1 MSYILEALKKAEQ
14 KTQQEGVP
22 KLLSF
27 PDESAPERGKRPLW
41 PYLLLAALFLNA
53 GVLFLWIGPW
63 RSQDRQTVAQ
73 VPVVHPPVAVAP
85 VEAPVGIKEQSPS
98 SAAKEMPQPRGV
110 SKPRALVVGEEGSD
124 APPPATEKRPVPVTS
139 SPSAQPK
146 ARVENKPAAQG
157 RVVRL
162 NDLPPSVRGA
172 LPDFNVTGH
181 AYSPDPRSRVTRIN
195 DQILQEGQ
203 ALRPGLKVDEIT
215 PDGIVLSYQGHRF
228 NIGIGGN

>member
-14 KTQQEGVP
+14 KTQQEGAP

-27 PDESAPERGKRPLW
+27 PDENVPERGKRPLW
-41 PYLLLAALFLNA
+41 PYLVLAALLLNA
-53 GVLFLWIGPW
+53 GVLFFLIGPW
-63 RSQDRQTVAQ
+63 RSQDRQAVVQ
-73 VPVVHPPVAVAP
+73 VPVVDPQVTVAR
-85 VEAPVGIKEQSPS
+85 VEAPAAESVQNRP
-98 SAAKEMPQPRGV
+98 SAAKEIPQARGV
-110 SKPRALVVGEEGSD
+110 SKPRALAVGEDGPD
-124 APPPATEKRPVPVTS
+124 APPAATEKRPVPVTN

-146 ARVENKPAAQG
+146 ARVENKPAVQG

-162 NDLPPSVRGA
+162 NDLPPPVRGA

-203 ALRPGLKVDEIT
+203 TLRPGLKVEEIT
-215 PDGIVLSYQGHRF
+215 PDGIILTYQGHRF
-228 NIGIGGN
+228 QIGIGGN